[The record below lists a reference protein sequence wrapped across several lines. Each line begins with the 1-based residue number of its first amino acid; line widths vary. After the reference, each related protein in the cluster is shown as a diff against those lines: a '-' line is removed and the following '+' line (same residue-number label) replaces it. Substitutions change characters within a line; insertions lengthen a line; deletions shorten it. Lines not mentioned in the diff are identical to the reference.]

1 MKILSKLFS
10 GFQKEIQFGKNNGW
24 VLFGVSFR
32 QVSLGISI
40 SSFMSSIDLIFF
52 YAQVQHPVSDRKLL
66 KCQKTR
72 NKILG
77 DEEK

>member
-32 QVSLGISI
+32 QV
-40 SSFMSSIDLIFF
+40 FMSSIDLIFF

-66 KCQKTR
+66 KWQKTR

>member
-1 MKILSKLFS
+1 
-10 GFQKEIQFGKNNGW
+10 
-24 VLFGVSFR
+24 
-32 QVSLGISI
+32 
-40 SSFMSSIDLIFF
+40 MSSIDLIFF

-66 KCQKTR
+66 KWQKTR